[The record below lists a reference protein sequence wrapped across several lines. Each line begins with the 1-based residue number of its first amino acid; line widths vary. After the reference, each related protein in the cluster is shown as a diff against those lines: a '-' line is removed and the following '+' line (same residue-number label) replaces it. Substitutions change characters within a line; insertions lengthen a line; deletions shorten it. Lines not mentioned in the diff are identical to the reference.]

1 MKVAIVGKGG
11 SGKTTTAAVLA
22 RALARR
28 GHEVVALDCDTNPNL
43 GISLGLGEETT
54 EALVGM
60 RQALDEGEAAHAS
73 GWADLLDRFGSPAPD
88 GVRFAVV
95 SRIDNPEPGCPCCG
109 LSPEQLLASVDD
121 DRLIIADLEAGIG
134 TLMRLAEAVVDAL
147 VVVVEP
153 SPKSIEVGMRAVE
166 LARDRSA
173 GRLLVVG
180 NRVRD
185 LDDEQMIRFAFPDAE
200 VVVVPEDHAV
210 IDADRVGLSPVDAAP
225 QSPAVTALEAVT
237 RWLVPVPA

>member
-1 MKVAIVGKGG
+1 
-11 SGKTTTAAVLA
+11 
-22 RALARR
+22 
-28 GHEVVALDCDTNPNL
+28 
-43 GISLGLGEETT
+43 
-54 EALVGM
+54 
-60 RQALDEGEAAHAS
+60 
-73 GWADLLDRFGSPAPD
+73 
-88 GVRFAVV
+88 
-95 SRIDNPEPGCPCCG
+95 
-109 LSPEQLLASVDD
+109 
-121 DRLIIADLEAGIG
+121 
-134 TLMRLAEAVVDAL
+134 
-147 VVVVEP
+147 
-153 SPKSIEVGMRAVE
+153 MRAVE